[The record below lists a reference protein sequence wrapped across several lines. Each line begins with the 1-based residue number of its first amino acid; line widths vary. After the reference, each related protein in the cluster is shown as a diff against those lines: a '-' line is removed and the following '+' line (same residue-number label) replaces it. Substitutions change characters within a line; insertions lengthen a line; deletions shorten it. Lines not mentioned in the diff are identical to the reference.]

1 MKCRD
6 LLNLC
11 SVYKGDN
18 PRACGQLCKSSAYG
32 DDLVPRNLKAASFF
46 KKYARERLPI
56 LRDGYPEYWSYS
68 IGPAGRRN
76 FGWYMIHRAEVH
88 PNR

>member
-1 MKCRD
+1 MKYRD
-6 LLNLC
+6 LLNHC
-11 SVYKGDN
+11 SVYKRDN
-18 PRACGQLCKSSAYG
+18 PRACGQLGKSFAYG

-56 LRDGYPEYWSYS
+56 LRDGYPEYWSDS
-68 IGPAGRRN
+68 VGPASRRN
-76 FGWYMIHRAEVH
+76 FGWHMIHRAEVR